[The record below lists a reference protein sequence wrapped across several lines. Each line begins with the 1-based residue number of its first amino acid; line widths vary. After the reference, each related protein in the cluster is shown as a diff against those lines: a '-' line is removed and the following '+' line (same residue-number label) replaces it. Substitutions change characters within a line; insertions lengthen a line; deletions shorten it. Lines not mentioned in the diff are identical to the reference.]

1 MELCLC
7 VISTVAFSI
16 MHIISSIFA
25 VFLLCSAFVE
35 GAVYPVGNERAMVVG
50 SGHQSSPRLALW
62 DSGEGLVVWENAS
75 STGFKRIVVQALG
88 ADGRS
93 VGGMQVVS
101 QNINKVHDNDPE
113 IALVDENLSLIHI

>member
-1 MELCLC
+1 MKSLSLQIKVEK
-7 VISTVAFSI
+7 VVSVVFV
-16 MHIISSIFA
+16 
-25 VFLLCSAFVE
+25 VFLLCSASVD
-35 GAVYPVGNERAMVVG
+35 GAAYPVGNERAMVVG

-88 ADGRS
+88 ANGRS

-101 QNINKVHDNDPE
+101 QNVNKVHDSDPE
-113 IALVDENLSLIHI
+113 IALIDEID